1 MQVNTISED
10 FEDQM
15 GWKKVF
21 ASIHISLRS
30 FSLKPD
36 SQTLACRESL
46 GAGVLGGVKCPFSGP
61 HPQRFRFT
69 IYGVDSAMCIF
80 TKQPHVVLVH
90 LAHPCPREM
99 SVS

>member
-30 FSLKPD
+30 FSLKPGFPNI
-36 SQTLACRESL
+36 SMQRITWSR
-46 GAGVLGGVKCPFSGP
+46 GIGGG
-61 HPQRFRFT
+61 
-69 IYGVDSAMCIF
+69 
-80 TKQPHVVLVH
+80 
-90 LAHPCPREM
+90 
-99 SVS
+99 